1 MISGKVTKPKLVT
14 QKENLKKLSSDNKFE
29 VRIKNKIHLAEI
41 YSRDE
46 IEAGNFFN
54 GPAIV
59 TQSDTTTFILP
70 NYKVNVDKYLNLII
84 KKERNLIENR

>member
-41 YSRDE
+41 FFRDE
-46 IEAGNFFN
+46 IKAEIF
-54 GPAIV
+54 
-59 TQSDTTTFILP
+59 SMDL
-70 NYKVNVDKYLNLII
+70 
-84 KKERNLIENR
+84 R